1 MSKQNDTTKNMVL
14 AALMRALAYILPN
27 FSGNIP
33 HFGSMLLPMHLPV
46 LLCGFLCGG
55 PWGAAVGFIA
65 ADAMRD
71 EVERQD
77 VQLKKDVSAMRA
89 LQSKVNGIVG
99 LCGADIRPEVTKLA
113 EELRYSDPVSSEAL
127 AEIEAELT
135 AYTDELQAAVVDGDS
150 ASARE
155 LCRKISVTL
164 LERNRLCKLN
174 K

>member
-1 MSKQNDTTKNMVL
+1 MKNNSVKKLVYSAICLALCLVL
-14 AALMRALAYILPN
+14 PFLT
-27 FSGNIP
+27 GQIP
-33 HFGSMLLPMHLPV
+33 EVGSMLLPMHLPV

-135 AYTDELQAAVVDGDS
+135 AYADELQAAVVDGDN